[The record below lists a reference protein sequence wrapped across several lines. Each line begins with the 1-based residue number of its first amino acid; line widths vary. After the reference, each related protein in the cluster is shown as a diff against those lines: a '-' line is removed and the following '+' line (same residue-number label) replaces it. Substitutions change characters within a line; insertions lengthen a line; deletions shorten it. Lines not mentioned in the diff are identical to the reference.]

1 MPRVMIVD
9 ALNMFIRA
17 YITNPTLS
25 PNGQPVGGVV
35 GTINIL
41 QKLCKQTQPDQI
53 VICWDGENGSKKR
66 KSMNSNYKE
75 GRNPIRLNR
84 DVRNLDENQELEN
97 KIWQQTRLAEYL
109 NNFPIIQFMYPNIE
123 ADDLVS
129 YTVNHSRYRDWQ
141 KVIVSSDKDFIQL
154 INDKTIL
161 YRPIQEQ
168 ILTTKKVLTE
178 YGVHPNNFALARAVA
193 GDASDNIKGVGGV
206 GMKTLAKR
214 VPLLQLSEFCTV
226 DKLVDYCVEQDQKV
240 KCFSTIASSREAIS
254 DNYRLMQLATPQI
267 SYQVKSHMNET
278 LEDFKPEINQLEIRK
293 MSIQDG
299 FGTVDHSYLI
309 TMMKRFVAN
318 GTI

>member
-1 MPRVMIVD
+1 MPRLMIVD

-41 QKLCKQTQPDQI
+41 QKLIKQTQPDQI
-53 VICWDGENGSKKR
+53 IICWDGENGSKKR

-97 KIWQQTRLAEYL
+97 KIWQQTRLAEYF

-129 YTVNHSRYRDWQ
+129 YVATHSHYRDWQ

-161 YRPIQEQ
+161 FRPIQEQ
-168 ILTTKKVLTE
+168 ILTTKKVLAE
-178 YGVHPNNFALARAVA
+178 FGVHPNNFALARAVA
-193 GDASDNIKGVGGV
+193 GDTSDNLKGVGGV
-206 GMKTLAKR
+206 GMKTLSKR
-214 VPLLQLSEFCTV
+214 VPLLQLSKFCTV
-226 DKLVDYCVEQDQKV
+226 NELVEYCKTQDPKI
-240 KCFSTIASSREAIS
+240 KCFTSIASNGEVIS

-267 SYQVKSHMNET
+267 SPQVRSHMNET
-278 LEDFKPEINQLEIRK
+278 LETFQPELNQLEFKK

-309 TMMKRFVAN
+309 TAMKKFVAN

>member
-25 PNGQPVGGVV
+25 SNGDPVGGVV

-53 VICWDGENGSKKR
+53 VICWDGENGSQKR
-66 KSMNSNYKE
+66 KNMNKDYKE

-84 DVRNLDENQELEN
+84 DVRNLDENQEFQN
-97 KIWQQTRLAEYL
+97 KVWQQTRLAEYL
-109 NNFPIIQFMYPNIE
+109 NNLPIIQFMYPNIE

-129 YTVNHSRYRDWQ
+129 YVVNHPRYKDWQ

-168 ILTTKKVLTE
+168 ILTTKKVLAE

-193 GDASDNIKGVGGV
+193 GDASDNLKGVGGV
-206 GMKTLAKR
+206 GMKTLSKR
-214 VPLLQLSEFCTV
+214 VPILQLSEFCTI
-226 DKLVDYCVEQDQKV
+226 DKLVEYCANQDTNI
-240 KCFSTIASSREAIS
+240 KCFTSIASNREAIS
-254 DNYRLMQLATPQI
+254 DNYRIMQLAAPQV
-267 SYQVKSHMNET
+267 SPQVKNHMNET
-278 LEDFKPEINQLEIRK
+278 LTNFRPELNQLEIKK

-309 TMMKRFVAN
+309 TMMKKFVAN
-318 GTI
+318 RTI